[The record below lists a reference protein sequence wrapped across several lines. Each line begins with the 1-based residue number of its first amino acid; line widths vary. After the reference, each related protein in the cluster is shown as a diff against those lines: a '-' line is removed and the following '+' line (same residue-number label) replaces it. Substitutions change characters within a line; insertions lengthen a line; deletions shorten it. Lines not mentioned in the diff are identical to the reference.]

1 MNGISLGSLKNVL
14 PDSGDSANLI
24 STQNTER
31 LVFNINFGKKPEG
44 QLTVANSLSIDII
57 GEMKVQI
64 KYHDITTPLTFQT
77 SMHPVLEDLHIND
90 NSFESTSATTT
101 WHPLEVPVYTNQN
114 YPEAGAENI
123 FNTKESLPR
132 EYFDVFD
139 RK

>member
-77 SMHPVLEDLHIND
+77 SSEYRGILLSLGTYIKLNIIHPEFPFPIEPAMD
-90 NSFESTSATTT
+90 F
-101 WHPLEVPVYTNQN
+101 
-114 YPEAGAENI
+114 
-123 FNTKESLPR
+123 
-132 EYFDVFD
+132 
-139 RK
+139 